1 MLFHLIEW
9 WKGHK
14 KYKITNFV
22 YLDFNNTRTPKLI
35 FLVLK
40 SQNLFHSA
48 SKGLN
53 KIIRVKVCKT
63 MFVI

>member
-14 KYKITNFV
+14 KYIISTYI

-35 FLVLK
+35 FFGFQK
-40 SQNLFHSA
+40 PDSIS
-48 SKGLN
+48 
-53 KIIRVKVCKT
+53 
-63 MFVI
+63 